1 MAPVS
6 PPRKAPAP
14 EPFSTSAQPASK
26 DPPCQKLL
34 DFDSQPDEDMPE
46 DRNDFPNDIDKEF
59 GGEDFKH

>member
-1 MAPVS
+1 
-6 PPRKAPAP
+6 
-14 EPFSTSAQPASK
+14 
-26 DPPCQKLL
+26 L